1 MRKFNIKL
9 GLLGLSLVLLL
20 IFGLSGTDA
29 RLQGGLVKDGNK
41 SLFLG
46 LSEIYQTSSSGSLV
60 MAGQLFAAL
69 CFIYCIRGLS
79 SEKTAYRSNVV
90 GFVGMMVAII
100 VSLSEEGFGSHYF
113 VFFLTTIVS
122 GAVGVYIA
130 DTTQLIKMPQLVAA
144 FHSFVGLAALF
155 VSYSYFYS
163 TIELKEGISSLRR
176 VELFVGGAMGMI
188 TFVGSVI
195 AALKLDD
202 ILPSKSPKI
211 PLKNISLSIILFSI
225 CMTGLSFCV
234 SSNELIITTN
244 LHCGMILSA
253 LFGLFMII
261 SIGGADMPVIISM
274 LNSYSGWSTA
284 ITGFLLDNSLLI
296 ISGALIGSSGA
307 ILSYIM
313 CKGMNRDFISVL
325 LGGFDQEETEKM
337 VGDTKCY
344 ITSSKETAEILAESS
359 KVLIVPGYGM
369 AVSKCQDVISEIIK
383 ELESRSTAVDI
394 GIHPVAG
401 RMPGHMNVLLAEA
414 DVPTRNVKEME
425 TVNGCMQE
433 YDLVL
438 VVGANDI
445 VNPAALDPQSKISGM
460 PVINVWKA
468 KQVVVSKRSLAYGY
482 ACISNELFTKE
493 TTKMLLG
500 DSREMLHQVYKTL
513 KGCAGFVPRR
523 QYMDSRVTEETE
535 DTEDSEEVTT
545 ALLSSDS
552 ISKQR
557 KSLKTLSGILKN
569 KGLGEG
575 ETESTGMKKNSKK
588 IALLPIVSEQ
598 DKTILFPI
606 SPSKVYKFREKGYE
620 IAISRDV
627 LTSSSQ
633 SKCFSEEL
641 YMRSGAS
648 VFKNIEE
655 LIKESD
661 VVIKMSR
668 PTEKEA
674 RCMKQGQILICNM
687 YISQYQDKENNQD
700 QLLASLAKNGV
711 TVIALDE
718 IPRTSRAQTMDIR
731 TTTSTISGYRAVVEA
746 LNSLPR
752 ISKSISSAAG
762 NVEESTILVIGVGV
776 AGLQAIATA
785 KSMGA
790 KVFAMD
796 SRSASKE
803 EAESCGARFI
813 QVPSEV
819 DTFGKESG
827 HENKEVLIRQRDLI
841 EKYLCISDVVITSA
855 CKPGEECPIL
865 ITKEAVRKMKSGS
878 VIVDLCSEFG
888 GNCELTQ
895 KDKIYSDI
903 QSGVTIMG
911 RSNYEF
917 SMPLQS
923 SELFSGNLLALICEL
938 GPTSERFKCDL
949 NNEIISRM
957 CVAHEN
963 KMLWKPFS
971 EQNQEKYENQEM
983 QKKKG
988 LLQTITKHSTLIS
1001 IKDDNQ
1007 TTQKTVTFASE
1018 TEIDGYFQKAM
1029 KELRNYDKYLNG
1041 EVFFYAGVMFTTL
1054 FFTVLGLT
1062 MTTIQIQN
1070 IFSFIIS
1077 TMLGYYCVWGVDSK
1091 LHTPLMSVTNALSG
1105 VIIIGSMM
1113 QYGNHTVTYTTLM
1126 SMVSTFLA
1134 SINTFGGFY
1143 ITNKMLA
1150 LFTS

>member
-1 MRKFNIKL
+1 MRKLSMKL
-9 GLLGLSLVLLL
+9 GLLVFSVVLLV
-20 IFGLSGTDA
+20 IFALNGVDA
-29 RLQGGLVKDGNK
+29 RLQGKLMEEGGK

-46 LSEIYQTSSSGSLV
+46 LSEIYQTSNSGSLT
-60 MAGQLFAAL
+60 MAGQFFAAL
-69 CFIYCIRGLS
+69 CFIYCIKGLS
-79 SEKTAYRSNVV
+79 SEKTAYRSNIV
-90 GFVGMMVAII
+90 GFVGMMVAIL
-100 VSLSEEGFGSHYF
+100 VSLSEEGFGNHYF
-113 VFFLTTIVS
+113 VFFLATIVS

-130 DTTQLIKMPQLVAA
+130 DKTQLIKMPQLVAI
-144 FHSFVGLAALF
+144 FHSLVGLAALF

-163 TIELKEGISSLRR
+163 SIGMKEGIYVLRR
-176 VELFVGGAMGMI
+176 MELFIGGVMGMI

-202 ILPSKSPKI
+202 IIPSKSVKI
-211 PLKNISLSIILFSI
+211 PLKNVSLSILLFSI

-234 SSNELIITTN
+234 SNNELVITTN

-253 LFGLFMII
+253 LFGIFMII

-325 LGGFDQEETEKM
+325 LGGFDQEETEKV

-344 ITSSKETAEILAESS
+344 TTSSKETAEILAESS
-359 KVLIVPGYGM
+359 KILIVPGYGM
-369 AVSKCQDVISEIIK
+369 AVSKCQDIISDIIK
-383 ELESRSTAVDI
+383 ELESRSTIVEI

-401 RMPGHMNVLLAEA
+401 RMPGHMNVLLAESG
-414 DVPTRNVKEME
+414 VPSRIVKEMDA
-425 TVNGCMQE
+425 VNNCMQE

-445 VNPAALDPQSKISGM
+445 VNPAALDSQSKISGM

-482 ACISNELFTKE
+482 ACIENELFTCE
-493 TTKMLLG
+493 RTRMLLG
-500 DSREMLHQVYKTL
+500 DSRETLQQVYKIL
-513 KGCAGFVPRR
+513 KGCAGFVPR
-523 QYMDSRVTEETE
+523 QYIDSRVTEEIEEVE
-535 DTEDSEEVTT
+535 DTDEVTT
-545 ALLSSDS
+545 ALLSS
-552 ISKQR
+552 KQR
-557 KSLKTLSGILKN
+557 KSSKTSGNVSSRNKKAGGAETEIEKVSISVN
-569 KGLGEG
+569 KG
-575 ETESTGMKKNSKK
+575 SKK

-598 DKTILFPI
+598 DKTLLFPI
-606 SPSKVYKFREKGYE
+606 PPSKVYKFREKGYE
-620 IAISRDV
+620 VAISRDV
-627 LTSSSQ
+627 LTSPFQ
-633 SKCFSEEL
+633 SKYFSEEI
-641 YMRSGAS
+641 YMRSGAL
-648 VFKNIEE
+648 VYKNIEE
-655 LIKESD
+655 LIKECD
-661 VVIKMSR
+661 VVIKMAR
-668 PTEKEA
+668 PSEKEA
-674 RCMKQGQILICNM
+674 KCMKQRQILICNM
-687 YISQYQDKENNQD
+687 HISQYQDKENSQD
-700 QLLASLAKNGV
+700 QLLASLTKNGV

-718 IPRTSRAQTMDIR
+718 VPRTSRAQTMDIR

-746 LNSLPR
+746 FNYLPR

-762 NVEESTILVIGVGV
+762 NVEESTVLVIGAGV

-785 KSMGA
+785 KSMGT

-796 SRSASKE
+796 SRSTSKE

-813 QVPSEV
+813 QVPSE
-819 DTFGKESG
+819 GESLRKE
-827 HENKEVLIRQRDLI
+827 EILKKQRDLI
-841 EKYLCISDVVITSA
+841 EKYLCISDIVITSA

-895 KDKIYSDI
+895 KDRTFSDV
-903 QSGVTIMG
+903 QSGTTIIG
-911 RSNYEF
+911 KCNYVF

-923 SELFSGNLLALICEL
+923 SELFSGNLLSLISEL
-938 GPTSERFKCDL
+938 GPTSDRFKCDL
-949 NNEIISRM
+949 NNEIISKM

-963 KMLWKPFS
+963 KMLWRPFT
-971 EQNQEKYENQEM
+971 EQNQEKHENQEM
-983 QKKKG
+983 LEKKS
-988 LLQTITKHSTLIS
+988 LLENISKQSTLIS
-1001 IKDDNQ
+1001 IKDED
-1007 TTQKTVTFASE
+1007 TTASKTSVFCSK
-1018 TEIDGYFQKAM
+1018 TEIDGYLQKVM
-1029 KELRNYDKYLNG
+1029 KEFKNFDKQLNG
-1041 EVFFYAGVMFTTL
+1041 GVNFYAGVMLATL

-1077 TMLGYYCVWGVDSK
+1077 TMLGYYCVWDVDPK

-1113 QYGNHTVTYTTLM
+1113 QYGNQTVTYTTLM
-1126 SMVSTFLA
+1126 SMFSTFLA

-1143 ITNKMLA
+1143 VTNKMLT

>member
-1 MRKFNIKL
+1 MRKLSIKL
-9 GLLGLSLVLLL
+9 GLLVFSVVLLV
-20 IFGLSGTDA
+20 IFALDGVDA
-29 RLQGGLVKDGNK
+29 RLQGGLIEGRGRN
-41 SLFLG
+41 LFLG
-46 LSEIYQTSSSGSLV
+46 LSEIYKTSNSGSLI
-60 MAGQLFAAL
+60 MSGQLFAAL
-69 CFIYCIRGLS
+69 CFIYCIKGLS
-79 SEKTAYRSNVV
+79 SEKTAYRSNIV
-90 GFVGMMVAII
+90 GFVGMLVAIM

-130 DTTQLIKMPQLVAA
+130 DKTQLIKMPQLVAI

-163 TIELKEGISSLRR
+163 AIGLREGISGLRR
-176 VELFVGGAMGMI
+176 MELFVGGAMGMV
-188 TFVGSVI
+188 TFLGSVI

-202 ILPSKSPKI
+202 IIPSKSVNI

-225 CMTGLSFCV
+225 CTTGLSFCV
-234 SSNELIITTN
+234 SSNELVITTN

-253 LFGLFMII
+253 LFGIFMII
-261 SIGGADMPVIISM
+261 GIGGADMPVIISM

-313 CKGMNRDFISVL
+313 CKGMNRNFISVL
-325 LGGFDQEETEKM
+325 LGGFDQEETEKI
-337 VGDTKCY
+337 VGGTKFY
-344 ITSSKETAEILAESS
+344 TTSSKETAEILAESS
-359 KVLIVPGYGM
+359 KILIVPGYGM
-369 AVSKCQDVISEIIK
+369 AVSKCQDVISGIIK
-383 ELESRSTAVDI
+383 ELESRSTVVEI

-414 DVPTRNVKEME
+414 DVPTRIVKEME
-425 TVNGCMQE
+425 TVNKCMQE

-468 KQVVVSKRSLAYGY
+468 KQVIVSKRSLAYGY
-482 ACISNELFTKE
+482 ASINNELFTCE

-500 DSREMLHQVYKTL
+500 DSREMLQKVYKIL
-513 KGCAGFVPRR
+513 KGCAGFVPR

-535 DTEDSEEVTT
+535 EAEDTDEVTT
-545 ALLSSDS
+545 ALLSS
-552 ISKQR
+552 KQK
-557 KSLKTLSGILKN
+557 KSSKTLGDNSLKN
-569 KGLGEG
+569 KKVRGVG
-575 ETESTGMKKNSKK
+575 ETETESMSLKKCSKK

-606 SPSKVYKFREKGYE
+606 PPSKVYKFREKGYE
-620 IAISRDV
+620 VAISRDV

-633 SKCFSEEL
+633 SKYFSEEV
-641 YMRSGAS
+641 YMRSGAF
-648 VFKNIEE
+648 VYKNIEE
-655 LIKESD
+655 LIKECN
-661 VVIKMSR
+661 VMIKMAR

-674 RCMKQGQILICNM
+674 KCMKQGQMLICNM
-687 YISQYQDKENNQD
+687 QISQYQDKENNQD
-700 QLLASLAKNGV
+700 QLLASLTKNGV

-718 IPRTSRAQTMDIR
+718 VPRTSRAQTMDIR

-746 LNSLPR
+746 FNSLPR

-762 NVEESTILVIGVGV
+762 NVEESTVLVIGVGV

-785 KSMGA
+785 KSMGT

-796 SRSASKE
+796 SRSTSKE

-813 QVPSEV
+813 QVPSEGGYL
-819 DTFGKESG
+819 GKE
-827 HENKEVLIRQRDLI
+827 ELLKKQRDLI
-841 EKYLCISDVVITSA
+841 EKYLCISDIVITSA

-888 GNCELTQ
+888 GNCELSQ
-895 KDKIYSDI
+895 KDRIFSDT
-903 QSGVTIMG
+903 QSGITIIG
-911 RSNYEF
+911 KCNYVF

-923 SELFSGNLLALICEL
+923 SELFSGNLLALISEL
-938 GPTSERFKCDL
+938 GPTSDRFKCDL

-971 EQNQEKYENQEM
+971 EKNQEKHENQEM
-983 QKKKG
+983 QEKKS
-988 LLQTITKHSTLIS
+988 LIQNITKQSTLIS
-1001 IKDDNQ
+1001 IKDENIF
-1007 TTQKTVTFASE
+1007 TRKTVTFGSE
-1018 TEIDGYFQKAM
+1018 TEIYVYLEKVM
-1029 KELRNYDKYLNG
+1029 KEFKRLDKNLNG
-1041 EVFFYAGVMFTTL
+1041 GVFFYAGVMLTTL
-1054 FFTVLGLT
+1054 FFTILGLT

-1077 TMLGYYCVWGVDSK
+1077 TMLGYYCVWDVDSK

-1113 QYGNHTVTYTTLM
+1113 QYGNQTVTYTTLM

-1143 ITNKMLA
+1143 VTNKMLA

>member
-1 MRKFNIKL
+1 MRRLSMKL
-9 GLLGLSLVLLL
+9 GLLVFLVVLLV
-20 IFGLSGTDA
+20 IFALNGVDA
-29 RLQGGLVKDGNK
+29 RLQGKLMEGGGR

-46 LSEIYQTSSSGSLV
+46 ISEIYQTSNSGSLT
-60 MAGQLFAAL
+60 MAGQFFAAL
-69 CFIYCIRGLS
+69 CFIYCIKGLS
-79 SEKTAYRSNVV
+79 SEKTAYRSNIA
-90 GFVGMMVAII
+90 GFLGMMVAIL
-100 VSLSEEGFGSHYF
+100 VSLPEEGFGNHYF

-130 DTTQLIKMPQLVAA
+130 DKTQLIKMPQLVAI
-144 FHSFVGLAALF
+144 FHSLVGLAALF

-163 TIELKEGISSLRR
+163 SIGMKEGIYVLRR
-176 VELFVGGAMGMI
+176 MELFVGGVMGMI

-202 ILPSKSPKI
+202 IIPSKSVRI
-211 PLKNISLSIILFSI
+211 PLKNVSLSILLFSI

-234 SSNELIITTN
+234 SNNELVITTN

-253 LFGLFMII
+253 LFGIFMII

-325 LGGFDQEETEKM
+325 LGGFDQEETEKV

-344 ITSSKETAEILAESS
+344 TTSSKETAEMLAESS
-359 KVLIVPGYGM
+359 KILIVPGYGM
-369 AVSKCQDVISEIIK
+369 AVSKCQDIISDIIK
-383 ELESRSTAVDI
+383 ELESRSIIVEI

-401 RMPGHMNVLLAEA
+401 RMPGHMNVLLAESGA
-414 DVPTRNVKEME
+414 PSRIVKEMD
-425 TVNGCMQE
+425 TVNKCMQE

-438 VVGANDI
+438 VIGANDI

-468 KQVVVSKRSLAYGY
+468 KQVVVSKRSLAFGY
-482 ACISNELFTKE
+482 ACIKNELFTCE
-493 TTKMLLG
+493 RTKMLLG
-500 DSREMLHQVYKTL
+500 DSRETLQQVYKIL
-513 KGCAGFVPRR
+513 KGCTGFVPR
-523 QYMDSRVTEETE
+523 QYIDSRVTEEIEEVE
-535 DTEDSEEVTT
+535 DTDEVTT
-545 ALLSSDS
+545 ALLSS
-552 ISKQR
+552 KQR
-557 KSLKTLSGILKN
+557 KSSKN
-569 KGLGEG
+569 SRNISSRNKKAGEA
-575 ETESTGMKKNSKK
+575 ETETVSMSVIKGSKK

-598 DKTILFPI
+598 DKTLLFPI
-606 SPSKVYKFREKGYE
+606 PPSKVYKFREKGYE
-620 IAISRDV
+620 VAISRDV

-633 SKCFSEEL
+633 SKYFSEEI
-641 YMRSGAS
+641 YMRSGAL
-648 VFKNIEE
+648 VYKNIEE
-655 LIKESD
+655 LIKECD
-661 VVIKMSR
+661 VVIKMAR
-668 PTEKEA
+668 PSEKEA
-674 RCMKQGQILICNM
+674 KCMKQGQILICNM
-687 YISQYQDKENNQD
+687 HISQYQDKENSQD
-700 QLLASLAKNGV
+700 QLLASLTKNGV

-718 IPRTSRAQTMDIR
+718 VPRTSRAQTMDIR

-746 LNSLPR
+746 FNCLPR

-762 NVEESTILVIGVGV
+762 NVEESTVLVIGAGV

-785 KSMGA
+785 KSMGT

-813 QVPSEV
+813 KVPSEEESLR
-819 DTFGKESG
+819 KE
-827 HENKEVLIRQRDLI
+827 EVLKKQRDLI
-841 EKYLCISDVVITSA
+841 EKYLCISDIVVTSA

-865 ITKEAVRKMKSGS
+865 ITKEALRKMKSGS

-895 KDKIYSDI
+895 KDRTFSDV
-903 QSGVTIMG
+903 QSGITIIG
-911 RSNYEF
+911 KCNYVF

-923 SELFSGNLLALICEL
+923 SELFSGNLLSLICEL
-938 GPTSERFKCDL
+938 GPTSDRLKCDL

-963 KMLWKPFS
+963 KMLWRPFT
-971 EQNQEKYENQEM
+971 EQNQEKHENQEM
-983 QKKKG
+983 LEKKSILENISK
-988 LLQTITKHSTLIS
+988 QSTLIS
-1001 IKDDNQ
+1001 IKDEN
-1007 TTQKTVTFASE
+1007 KTASKTSVFCSK
-1018 TEIDGYFQKAM
+1018 TEINGYLQKVM
-1029 KELRNYDKYLNG
+1029 KEFKNFDKQLNG
-1041 EVFFYAGVMFTTL
+1041 GVNFYAGVILATL
-1054 FFTVLGLT
+1054 FFMVLGLT

-1077 TMLGYYCVWGVDSK
+1077 TMLGYYCVWDVDPK

-1113 QYGNHTVTYTTLM
+1113 QYGNQTVTYTTLM
-1126 SMVSTFLA
+1126 SMFSTFLA

-1143 ITNKMLA
+1143 VTNKMLT